1 MDDHDARFPHGVVAT
16 PHHLASEV
24 GREILASGGNAVDAI
39 VGANLALGV
48 VTPYFCG
55 PGGDL
60 FAIVWDGRMHGYL
73 GAGRAAARTSPAEV
87 GARHDGH
94 MPYFGGDAVTVPG
107 AVAGWAALLERW
119 GTRSF
124 GDLASGARRLAEDGF
139 TVSRHGA
146 VSFADGQAWYARM
159 APWMAQYGSVE
170 AGTHFRQPASARLLE
185 RIAADGPDAFYRGP
199 VAAAVAASVQEAGG
213 TLTPED
219 LAAHAGE
226 WCDPLTATYRDTTI
240 AELPPPTQGVAVLEA
255 LRILDG
261 IDLPPDPVACT
272 HLLVEAVKL
281 ALVDRDTHVGDPD
294 AMTVPA
300 DALLA
305 DAYVATRRDALD
317 PERAA
322 DPPPGHPQRGG
333 TAYLCAADRDGLLVS
348 LIQSNF
354 VGFGSGVFVP
364 EWGVNLHNR
373 GASFSLDPDRVNVL
387 APGKRPLHTL
397 VPALAL
403 RDGRPWTVFGTM
415 GGDAQAQVH
424 VQLVSRMVDDGA
436 DPATAIAAPRWRVD
450 PGTWRLHLESRVP
463 DAVVEGLRARGH
475 RSAGAPAFD
484 AAMGHAH
491 AIRIEAG
498 GYHAGSD
505 PRAEGAA
512 RGV

>member
-1 MDDHDARFPHGVVAT
+1 VDDHDARFPHGVVAT

-124 GDLASGARRLAEDGF
+124 GDLAAGARRLAEDGF
-139 TVSRHGA
+139 TVSPHGA
-146 VSFADGQAWYARM
+146 ARFAEGQAWYGRM
-159 APWMAQYGSVE
+159 APWMAQYGAVE
-170 AGTHFRQPASARLLE
+170 AGTHFRQPASVRLLD

-199 VAAAVAASVQEAGG
+199 VATAIAAAVQEAGG
-213 TLTPED
+213 TLTAED
-219 LAAHAGE
+219 LGAHAGE
-226 WCDPLTATYRDTTI
+226 WCDPLTAAYRDTTI
-240 AELPPPTQGVAVLEA
+240 AELPPPTQGVTVLEA

-261 IDLPPDPVACT
+261 IDLPPDPVART

-294 AMTVPA
+294 AMRVPA
-300 DALLA
+300 VALLT

-317 PERAA
+317 PARAA
-322 DPPPGHPQRGG
+322 DPPPGSPQRGG

-424 VQLVSRMVDDGA
+424 VQLLAGMVDDGV

-450 PGTWRLHLESRVP
+450 PGSWRLHVEARVP
-463 DAVVEGLRARGH
+463 DAVVDGLRDRGH
-475 RSAGAPAFD
+475 RIASAPPFD
-484 AAMGHAH
+484 SSMGHAH
-491 AIRIEAG
+491 AIRLG
-498 GYHAGSD
+498 PDGYHAGSD

-512 RGV
+512 RGL